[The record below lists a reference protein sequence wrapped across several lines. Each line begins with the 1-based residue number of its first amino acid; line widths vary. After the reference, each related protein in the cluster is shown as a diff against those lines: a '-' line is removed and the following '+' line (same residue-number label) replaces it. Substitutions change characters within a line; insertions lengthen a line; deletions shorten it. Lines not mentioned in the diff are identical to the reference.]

1 MAFYIVETTEQ
12 LNELFEKNYKKIF
25 VEPIYFNDN
34 VHPILNDI
42 SLLYLKPL
50 CGDKGYMLCISH
62 SESLS
67 LHKSHIND
75 LLLTYD
81 EVYVRDRKAFI
92 AHFPTQNIIDIS
104 FNLDKEIDI
113 TTQAH
118 KFFYF
123 KYEDKPNINT
133 VIPLVKHYEKCEL
146 IFDEVKKYCT
156 IPDNWKFHNK
166 LSNIFFIIENNG
178 LKINKNVFDEFFKPH
193 NELYSICDN
202 KIHTQYNLHTTT
214 GRPSDSF
221 NGVNFSALNKT
232 DGCRKA
238 FIPEND
244 YFIEIDITAYH
255 PTIVGKLIGFDFK
268 DETPYEYFA
277 REANIEIKEAKVEFI
292 KQMYGGIQDKYKDI
306 LFFSKL
312 SEYLENVW
320 KEFQTSGKYVSLSGV
335 VFKQNVL
342 KNMNPNKLLSY
353 LIQGAET
360 YFNVEI
366 LWEVIKLTRKKQT
379 QVVLYVYDSILID
392 YNEDENLLEQI
403 KEIFTKH
410 NLKIKLTK
418 GFNYGSMITI

>member
-12 LNELFEKNYKKIF
+12 LDEIFEKNYKNVF

-34 VHPILNDI
+34 IHPILNDV
-42 SLLYLKPL
+42 SLLYLKSL
-50 CGDKGYMLCISH
+50 DGDKGYILCLSH
-62 SESLS
+62 NESLS

-92 AHFPTQNIIDIS
+92 FHFPAPNIIDIS
-104 FNLDKEIDI
+104 FNINKEIDI
-113 TTQAH
+113 TTQTH

-123 KYEDKPNINT
+123 KHEDKENVNT
-133 VIPLVKHYEKCEL
+133 IIPLVKHYEKCEL
-146 IFDEVKKYCT
+146 IFEEVKQHCVL
-156 IPDNWKFHNK
+156 PDNWKFYNK
-166 LSNIFFIIENNG
+166 LSTIFFIIEKNG
-178 LKINKNVFDEFFKPH
+178 LKINKHVFDEFFKPH
-193 NELYSICDN
+193 NELYSISNN
-202 KIHTQYNLHTTT
+202 KIHTKYNLHTTT
-214 GRPSDSF
+214 RRPSDSF

-232 DGCRKA
+232 DGRRKA

-255 PTIVGKLIGFDFK
+255 PTIMGKLMGFDFK

-277 REANIEIKEAKVEFI
+277 REANIDIKEAKVEFI

-312 SEYLENVW
+312 SEYLENIW
-320 KEFQTSGKYVSLSGV
+320 EEFQTAGKCTSLSGV
-335 VFKQNVL
+335 VFKPDVL

-379 QVVLYVYDSILID
+379 KVVLYVYDSILID

-403 KEIFTKH
+403 KEIFIKH